1 MKSKLRVGVIGVGSV
16 VREIYRHLYFNS
28 EFSHLLEIVA
38 VADPND
44 EFRNWFCDTFDIPPE
59 RRFAG
64 HPEML
69 AKVEL
74 DAVQVNTPDN
84 IHRDPAVDALEAGMD
99 VVVAKPIA
107 STTEGVERLSG
118 KPAVTNGIIS
128 GRPTHIDSRK
138 AVARRLG
145 DFFS

>member
-44 EFRNWFCDTFDIPPE
+44 EFRNWFCDTFD
-59 RRFAG
+59 
-64 HPEML
+64 
-69 AKVEL
+69 
-74 DAVQVNTPDN
+74 
-84 IHRDPAVDALEAGMD
+84 ALEAGLD

-107 STTEGVERLSG
+107 STVRDAHDMILAARKNGRLL
-118 KPAVTNGIIS
+118 GIDFHKRADPRI
-128 GRPTHIDSRK
+128 K
-138 AVARRLG
+138 EAEARYQTL
-145 DFFS
+145 